1 MYEVTGENF
10 ARAISW
16 LLGWSYFTS
25 WSLSFYPQPLRCW
38 KRRSTR
44 GITVDFPLLNIVGF
58 TSYFISTTAFLFSPG
73 IRQQYAVR
81 HPLAPEPTVRLND
94 LVFALHGTI
103 VCFVFYSQF
112 YPRLWNFEIVK
123 GQRASSTAL
132 GIFYGSIIGV
142 AITVLL
148 VSLLK
153 GGRDTADSWADID
166 IIYAFSYV
174 KLIITLSKYAP
185 QAWYNYKIKSTAGWA
200 IDMIWLDFIGGIM
213 SLLQLIIDSALQAD
227 WSGITGNPAKLFL
240 AVFSLGF
247 DMVFFA
253 QHYILYKGA
262 ELPAEDEEEDA
273 TRPLLG

>member
-1 MYEVTGENF
+1 MYAVTGEDV

-58 TSYFISTTAFLFSPG
+58 TSYFISTTSFLFSHE

-81 HPLAPEPTVRLND
+81 HPFAPEPTVRFND

-112 YPRLWNFEIVK
+112 YPRLWNFEVVK

-148 VSLLK
+148 VSLFK

-166 IIYAFSYV
+166 VIYAFLTSN
-174 KLIITLSKYAP
+174 LSSLSANTPLKHG
-185 QAWYNYKIKSTAGWA
+185 YNYKIKSTAGWA
-200 IDMIWLDFIGGIM
+200 IDMIWLDFIGGVM

-240 AVFSLGF
+240 AMFSLCF
-247 DMVFFA
+247 DMIFFV
-253 QHYILYKGA
+253 QHYVLYKGN
-262 ELPAEDEEEDA
+262 ELPSEDEEEDA

>member
-1 MYEVTGENF
+1 MYEVTGENV
-10 ARAISW
+10 ARALSW

-58 TSYFISTTAFLFSPG
+58 TSYSISTMAFLFSPE

-81 HPLAPEPTVRLND
+81 HPFAPEPTVRLND
-94 LVFALHGTI
+94 LVFALHGTV

-112 YPRLWNFEIVK
+112 YPKLWNFEIVK

-132 GIFYGSIIGV
+132 GVFYGSIIGV
-142 AITVLL
+142 AITILL
-148 VSLLK
+148 VPLLK

-174 KLIITLSKYAP
+174 KLIITLSKSAP

-213 SLLQLIIDSALQAD
+213 SLFQLIIDSALQAD

-247 DMVFFA
+247 DTIFFV
-253 QHYILYKGA
+253 QHYILYKGN
-262 ELPAEDEEEDA
+262 ELPVEDEEEDA

>member
-1 MYEVTGENF
+1 MYAVTGEDV

-58 TSYFISTTAFLFSPG
+58 TSYFISTTSFLFSPE

-81 HPLAPEPTVRLND
+81 HPFAPEPTVRFND

-112 YPRLWNFEIVK
+112 YPRLWNFEVVK

-148 VSLLK
+148 VSLFK

-166 IIYAFSYV
+166 VIYAFSYV
-174 KLIITLSKYAP
+174 KIIITLSKYTP

-200 IDMIWLDFIGGIM
+200 IDMIWLDFIGGVM

-240 AVFSLGF
+240 AMFSLCF
-247 DMVFFA
+247 DMIFFV
-253 QHYILYKGA
+253 QHYVLYKGN
-262 ELPAEDEEEDA
+262 ELPSEDEEEDA

>member
-1 MYEVTGENF
+1 MYEITGEIV

-58 TSYFISTTAFLFSPG
+58 TSYFISTTAFLFSPE

-81 HPLAPEPTVRLND
+81 HPFAPEPTVRLND

-103 VCFVFYSQF
+103 ICFVFYSQF
-112 YPRLWNFEIVK
+112 YPRLWNFEVVK

-153 GGRDTADSWADID
+153 GGRDSADSWADID

-200 IDMIWLDFIGGIM
+200 IDMIWLDFVGGIM

-247 DMVFFA
+247 DMIFFV
-253 QHYILYKGA
+253 QHYILYKGN
-262 ELPAEDEEEDA
+262 ELPEEDEEGDV

>member
-1 MYEVTGENF
+1 MYEVTGENV
-10 ARAISW
+10 ARALSW

-58 TSYFISTTAFLFSPG
+58 TSYSISTMAFLFSPE

-81 HPLAPEPTVRLND
+81 HPFAPEPTVRLND
-94 LVFALHGTI
+94 LVFALHGTV

-112 YPRLWNFEIVK
+112 YPKLWNFEIVK

-132 GIFYGSIIGV
+132 GVFYGSIIGV

-148 VSLLK
+148 VPLLK

-174 KLIITLSKYAP
+174 KLIITLGKSAP

-213 SLLQLIIDSALQAD
+213 SLFQLIIDSALQAD

-247 DMVFFA
+247 DTIFFV
-253 QHYILYKGA
+253 QHYILYKGN
-262 ELPAEDEEEDA
+262 ELPVEDEEEDA

>member
-148 VSLLK
+148 VSLLE

>member
-1 MYEVTGENF
+1 MYAITGEDV

-38 KRRSTR
+38 KLRSTR

-58 TSYFISTTAFLFSPG
+58 TSYTISTAAFLLAPR
-73 IRQQYAVR
+73 IRQQYALR
-81 HPLAPEPTVRLND
+81 HPSAPEPTVRFND
-94 LVFALHGTI
+94 LIFALHGTI

-132 GIFYGSIIGV
+132 GIFYGSIVGV
-142 AITVLL
+142 TVTALL
-148 VSLLK
+148 VTLFR
-153 GGRDTADSWADID
+153 GGEDAPGSWAEID

-174 KLIITLSKYAP
+174 KLIITLSKSAP

-200 IDMIWLDFIGGIM
+200 IDMIWLDFAGGIM
-213 SLLQLIIDSALQAD
+213 SLLQLVIDSALEAD

-240 AVFSLGF
+240 AIFSLGF
-247 DMVFFA
+247 DTIFFT
-253 QHYILYKGA
+253 QHYILYKGKA
-262 ELPAEDEEEDA
+262 LPKEDEEEA
-273 TRPLLG
+273 LLG